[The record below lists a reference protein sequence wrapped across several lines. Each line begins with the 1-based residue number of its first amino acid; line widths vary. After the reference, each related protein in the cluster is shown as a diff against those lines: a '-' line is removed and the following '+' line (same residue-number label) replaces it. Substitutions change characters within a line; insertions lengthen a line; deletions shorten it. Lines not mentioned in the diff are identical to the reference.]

1 MTKRNKLEII
11 KDILNIIKE
20 NHNSVKITPLIRKSN
35 LSSQRFNK
43 YYFELIEKG
52 LIIKKNDDKKGKT
65 ISLTE
70 QGFRYLE
77 KYQNI
82 ISFIEEFDL

>member
-52 LIIKKNDDKKGKT
+52 LIIKKK
-65 ISLTE
+65 
-70 QGFRYLE
+70 
-77 KYQNI
+77 
-82 ISFIEEFDL
+82 